1 MTLPRVPS
9 LATISE
15 RLPRIFDGVDNQTYC
30 TRASTARTIAVMF
43 YSGAI
48 FDDQRWIRPSQ
59 VTEMS
64 DDQLA
69 LQSDEEREVWY
80 RLTLSNGRRPRP
92 AGAWYAPNSR
102 EQIRDENLRQGL
114 IPNGAAHERPG
125 LPTTTSLPKYCMYA
139 DFADLFDET
148 LTGAALDTAI
158 DAWRT
163 AHLSHGARSRAL
175 LRARGVTASSA
186 RVQVSFPNGAVHVLA
201 PGPSSEISKAVIED
215 FALRFL
221 DDPAVLWLS
230 ESAVKVLDSGLA
242 TTLGLT
248 IDPAR
253 TLPDI
258 ILVDA
263 GAPGGGVL
271 VVFVEVVNSDGPVNQ
286 LRRETLQAI
295 AQDAGFNTNDIVY
308 VTAYADRASPAY
320 RSNINSLAWDTFV
333 WFASEPDCVVS
344 LRRGTARKLSALR

>member
-1 MTLPRVPS
+1 MTLPRIPS
-9 LATISE
+9 FETILE
-15 RLPRIFDGVDNQTYC
+15 RLPRIFDGVDNQAYC
-30 TRASTARTIAVMF
+30 TRASTAKTIAVLF
-43 YSGAI
+43 YAGAI
-48 FDDQRWIRPSQ
+48 HGQDRWIRPSQ

-69 LQSDEEREVWY
+69 LQSDTEREAWCQ
-80 RLTLSNGRRPRP
+80 LTLSNRRRPRP
-92 AGAWYAPNSR
+92 LGAWYAPNSR

-125 LPTTTSLPKYCMYA
+125 LPTTTSLPKYSMYA
-139 DFADLFDET
+139 DFANLFDET
-148 LTGAALDTAI
+148 LSGVDLDTAI
-158 DAWRT
+158 DSWRS

-186 RVQVSFPNGAVHVLA
+186 RVQVAFPNGAVHVLA
-201 PGPSSEISKAVIED
+201 PGPSSDISKAVVED
-215 FALRFL
+215 FAHRFL
-221 DDPAVLWLS
+221 EDPAVLWLS
-230 ESAVKVLDSGLA
+230 ESAVKVLDDGLA
-242 TTLGLT
+242 TMLGLT

-253 TLPDI
+253 ALPDI

-263 GAPGGGVL
+263 GVQGGGVL

-286 LRRETLQAI
+286 VRRDTLEAL
-295 AQDAGFNTNDIVY
+295 ARDAGFNTSDIVY

-320 RSNINSLAWDTFV
+320 RSNINSLAWDSFV

-344 LRRGTARKLSALR
+344 LRRGTARKLSTLK